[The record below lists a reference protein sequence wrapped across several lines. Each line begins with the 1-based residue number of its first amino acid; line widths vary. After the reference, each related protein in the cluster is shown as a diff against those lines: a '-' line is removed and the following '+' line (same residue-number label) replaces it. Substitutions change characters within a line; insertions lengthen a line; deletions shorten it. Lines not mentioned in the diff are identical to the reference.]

1 MLTLRYVR
9 VCNPAVFLLVRCVP
23 VYQRSSVQILTQ
35 FTARDAHSRTTHHLG
50 SSDWFVDV
58 TELVHNW
65 LRVED
70 PRVASLGPQNILIG
84 LRPGKTS
91 LHVGD
96 SCGSVH
102 LYRFTPRASPSLFT
116 HLLSFLGCL

>member
-1 MLTLRYVR
+1 MHLCFISHTQKHIKAFSSSCMSCLR
-9 VCNPAVFLLVRCVP
+9 RCVP
-23 VYQRSSVQILTQ
+23 VYQRSSVQVLTQ
-35 FTARDAHSRTTHHLG
+35 FTAQDSHSVTTHLLG

-58 TELVHNW
+58 TELVRNW

-70 PRVASLGPQNILIG
+70 PQVASLGAQTNLIG

-96 SCGSVH
+96 
-102 LYRFTPRASPSLFT
+102 
-116 HLLSFLGCL
+116 GCI

>member
-1 MLTLRYVR
+1 M
-9 VCNPAVFLLVRCVP
+9 
-23 VYQRSSVQILTQ
+23 YQRSSVQVLTQ
-35 FTARDAHSRTTHHLG
+35 FTALDSHSRTTHHLG

-58 TELVHNW
+58 TELVSNW

-70 PRVASLGPQNILIG
+70 PRVASLRPQNIVIG

-96 SCGSVH
+96 SC
-102 LYRFTPRASPSLFT
+102 A
-116 HLLSFLGCL
+116 

>member
-1 MLTLRYVR
+1 M
-9 VCNPAVFLLVRCVP
+9 
-23 VYQRSSVQILTQ
+23 YQRSSVQVLTQ
-35 FTARDAHSRTTHHLG
+35 FTALDSHSRTTHHLG

-58 TELVHNW
+58 TELVSNW

-70 PRVASLGPQNILIG
+70 PRVASLRPQNIVIG

-96 SCGSVH
+96 SCACVNCYCFMH
-102 LYRFTPRASPSLFT
+102 ALTAIVSLLE
-116 HLLSFLGCL
+116 HLLSLSPSSLDYLGAVGWHVGHM

>member
-1 MLTLRYVR
+1 MFWPVSSCITW
-9 VCNPAVFLLVRCVP
+9 VFCLFRCVP
-23 VYQRSSVQILTQ
+23 VYQRSSVQVLTQ
-35 FTARDAHSRTTHHLG
+35 FTAEDSRSKTMHVLG

-58 TELVHNW
+58 TELVRDW

-70 PRVASLGPQNILIG
+70 PQVASLGTQNNLIG

-96 SCGSVH
+96 SC
-102 LYRFTPRASPSLFT
+102 T
-116 HLLSFLGCL
+116 